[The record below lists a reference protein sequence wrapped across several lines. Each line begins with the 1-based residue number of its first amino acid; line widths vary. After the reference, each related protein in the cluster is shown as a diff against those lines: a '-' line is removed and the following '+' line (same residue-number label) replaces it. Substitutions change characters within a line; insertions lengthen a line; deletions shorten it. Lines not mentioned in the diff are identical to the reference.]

1 MTDIDSLGRRRCP
14 RGHVAGARCPDR
26 CKAGGECRKVR
37 KRRKRSRRQWREW
50 PADQEA
56 RLRALA
62 GQASRHTIA
71 AILTAEFPNFP
82 RTVDAVS
89 AYASGHDI
97 SLWAPGRSLSEV
109 AVLLGVSI
117 WKVRTWLEL
126 GMLTAFRYRDDVD
139 HVRGLSCRRVS
150 DDALAAFIRQYAE
163 HFRYDRIQGTSEMA
177 QLARTYARPGRFIR
191 YSKPPPKR
199 RKQSLVAA

>member
-1 MTDIDSLGRRRCP
+1 MIDIDSLGRRRCP
-14 RGHVAGARCPDR
+14 RGHVAGSRCPDGCIPNPR
-26 CKAGGECRKVR
+26 RR
-37 KRRKRSRRQWREW
+37 RRRRKPHHHRRDW
-50 PADQEA
+50 PADQDA

-62 GQASRHTIA
+62 GQESRRAIA
-71 AILTAEFPNFP
+71 AILSAEFPKFP
-82 RTVDAVS
+82 RTVDSVS
-89 AYASGHDI
+89 AYAAGHGI

-126 GMLTAFRYRDDVD
+126 GMLTAFRYRDVD
-139 HVRGLSCRRVS
+139 HIRGLSCRRVS
-150 DDALAAFIRQYAE
+150 DDALAAFIRRYAE

-177 QLARTYARPGRFIR
+177 QLARTYARPGRFVR

-199 RKQSLVAA
+199 RQPPAAA